1 MAMSSATFVI
11 DTNIALSLLGDQLV
25 EPLPIGIYCASLIT
39 EMELLS
45 YPKISDDQIKSV
57 KQFLS
62 LIEIIPLH
70 DQIKD
75 LAIQCRRSYQL
86 KLPDAIIAATT
97 QNLDGTLL
105 TNDRKLINLPVI
117 KTRSLIC
124 SS

>member
-11 DTNIALSLLGDQLV
+11 DTNIALSLLGNQLV
-25 EPLPIGIYCASLIT
+25 EPLPAGIYYASLIT

-70 DQIKD
+70 DQIKN
-75 LAIQCRRSYQL
+75 LAIQCRRNYQL

-105 TNDRKLINLPVI
+105 TNDRKLLNLQVI
-117 KTRSLIC
+117 KTRSLVC